1 MGHARNRAGS
11 GKEVSWCTYCMP
23 GPKPGAGEQDY
34 VFQSLG
40 VARVTEE
47 GVNREGTRGETA
59 KY

>member
-1 MGHARNRAGS
+1 
-11 GKEVSWCTYCMP
+11 MP